1 MSKGKLNFKTVCTS
15 LFAIIVLVYI
25 AYQAILINYEDI
37 KTETALYA
45 QSSDVIETAV
55 FITREETLLETATG
69 DVLNY
74 LVEDGQKV
82 AKGEVIAD
90 MYPSEESAQIQ
101 SQIVK
106 IDAQIEGLE
115 SLKTSEEY
123 FISGLGLIDTQIN
136 DEIANIFNSINNND
150 FLLAKEGG
158 DNLQFAINQKKIILG
173 EEQIEDYTDEIEELK
188 LEKERL
194 ENSGQS
200 KIGTIYSTH
209 SGYFALYTDGYENAI
224 STEDIENVSVSDIA
238 NVQKIGTEGTNG
250 KILED
255 FSWYAL
261 AIIDQ
266 NEYAKLQQRTYVEI
280 EGSFAVK
287 ERLPV
292 EIVAAN
298 RDETSGD
305 YALVLRCTY
314 MDSEIALI
322 RNENINII
330 VEEHSGVLVR
340 ESAIYFEDVIEEV
353 TDENGNVQEV
363 VHEDIKGV
371 FIKYGERI
379 EFVQVF
385 SDITVNGYAVCKLN
399 LSEEERAMLVTDSSI
414 QVYDEVVIDGD
425 NLYDG
430 KTV

>member
-1 MSKGKLNFKTVCTS
+1 MSKGNSKFKAIATT
-15 LFAIIVLVYI
+15 LFALLILVYI
-25 AYQAILINYEDI
+25 AYQAILVNYDDI

-55 FITREETLLETATG
+55 FIAREETLLQTSTS

-82 AKGEVIAD
+82 SKGEIIAD
-90 MYPSEESAQIQ
+90 LYPSQESAQIQ

-106 IDAQIEGLE
+106 IEAQIEGLE
-115 SLKTSEEY
+115 SLKSAEEY
-123 FISGLGLIDTQIN
+123 FVSGLGLIDTQIN
-136 DEIANIFNSINNND
+136 DEMANIFSAINNND
-150 FLLAKEGG
+150 FLSAQENG

-173 EEQIEDYTDEIEELK
+173 EEQIEDYTNEIDKLK
-188 LEKERL
+188 AEKLQLE
-194 ENSGQS
+194 SSQQT

-209 SGYFALYTDGYENAI
+209 SGYFALSTDGYENSI
-224 STEDIENVSVSDIA
+224 DIENIEDITVADIA
-238 NVQKIGTEGTNG
+238 NVQKTGVEGTGG

-255 FSWYAL
+255 FSWYIL

-266 NEYAKLQQRTYVEI
+266 NEYAKLQQKTSVEI
-280 EGSFAVK
+280 EAPFAVK
-287 ERLPV
+287 ERLPA

-298 RDETSGD
+298 RDEVSGD
-305 YALVLRCTY
+305 YALALRCTY

-353 TDENGNVQEV
+353 TDENGNVQEL
-363 VHEDIKGV
+363 VHENVKGV

-379 EFVQVF
+379 EFVQIF

-399 LSEEERAMLVTDSSI
+399 LSEEEREMLVTNSSI
-414 QVYDEVVIDGD
+414 QVYDEVIIDGD